1 MANTKVTSS
10 LIADGAVTGSHLSGV
25 TTAHIGEGSNL
36 YHTTARARGSI
47 SVTGSDISYDSST
60 GVIQGARPSLAQV
73 LGQGNSTGSAG
84 IAFPD
89 NQKAFFGGSLDLQ
102 IYHDG
107 NHARINNGTGNFNLQ
122 SDDFHL
128 TDSSNTTLRF
138 RVDADGATDIRYNGS
153 TKLVTTAS
161 GISVTG
167 VINSTGGITASH
179 INTGQGATEVH
190 MMNQNL
196 RTTDDVTFDDLTVTG
211 NLNITGD
218 INSYNVTDL
227 DVTDKTITLGKG
239 QTEANS
245 ANSGIIVDGSNASFL
260 WNEGNTRWQ
269 TNNSFLAVG
278 LITSYQTDNNQIMV
292 ESAGDYF
299 PSYRIRRTGG
309 SSKTNYQW
317 EFQIGSTGFLNFKD
331 LTNTYY
337 PIILNTSGDV
347 LLGSDTSGANPTVK
361 IDQAGTNLQV
371 RDGGELRAYRGGNS
385 AYAALLMDTGETLYI
400 KNSWGN
406 KYIVLNRD
414 GEVGIGTNNPVQKLD
429 VRGGNIMVGGFNGG
443 SDYGMLFTPA
453 DAASYWHIYNDA
465 GGELVFG
472 RNVTIG
478 STEYMRLDSVG
489 NLGIGTNNPEAP
501 LDIVTNSS
509 TVKNIFKLQ
518 NTNTTNN
525 TGTRVLFQ
533 GRDTVGNAVNYGQI
547 IVKHTDHTTEKSEL
561 QFWHMKNASP
571 NQVITVSEEGYVG
584 INATDP
590 GVELDI
596 KRTTNAYPLRIG
608 SSQGEG
614 RAIVFADVHSSPN
627 KYNWITGSQYNVNDS
642 FEITPSSAVGGY
654 TFNDPSMVF
663 KPDGQ
668 VLVNKTGSDVGA
680 STNIMEIDGSI
691 RISGGNHS
699 IKLNNGA
706 IEVHAARTHG
716 SNMFMLNDRI
726 QLNTTNNLTFIPVV
740 NNAYNFKVFAGD
752 SDSWFGVYDDAN
764 NSVNV
769 IMTRSDTT
777 ESFKHVGHTGE
788 TIINAVNT
796 GLQVNSTNNSA
807 VKITGN
813 SGGLNFTTGSNQ
825 RIYFGGQRALEG
837 NSTSNV
843 LQLGE
848 GFTTTLYQTSSHSF
862 YGSLVPNASNSYDLG
877 TSTAVWRDL
886 YIGDLNLNNEDR
898 INDDGSTGNVV
909 DGTTGNWTIQ
919 EGEEHLYIINNKNG
933 KKYKFA
939 LEEIE

>member
-10 LIADGAVTGSHLSGV
+10 LIANGAVTGSHLSGV

-107 NHARINNGTGNFNLQ
+107 NHARVNNGTGNFNLQ

-239 QTEANS
+239 QTAANS
-245 ANSGIIVDGSNASFL
+245 ANSGITIDGANAQLFWSQ
-260 WNEGNTRWQ
+260 GNSRWQ
-269 TNNSFLAVG
+269 TNKSFLAVG
-278 LITSYQTDNNQIMV
+278 LITAYQTDNNQIMV

-309 SSKTNYQW
+309 SSKTNYTW

-331 LTNTYY
+331 ITNGYY
-337 PIILNTSGDV
+337 PIILNASGDV

-400 KNSWGN
+400 KNSWAN

-453 DAASYWHIYNDA
+453 DASSYWHIYNDA

-472 RNVTIG
+472 KNITIG
-478 STEYMRLDSVG
+478 SSEHMRLDGSG
-489 NLGIGTNNPEAP
+489 RLGIGTNNPQQKLE
-501 LDIVTNSS
+501 IVTGGFAYLRTRSTASGFTGFDIGQHSS
-509 TVKNIFKLQ
+509 GAIYLNNRDNTSIIFQ
-518 NTNTTNN
+518 TNN
-525 TGTRVLFQ
+525 SPRMYLNNSGFL
-533 GRDTVGNAVNYGQI
+533 GLG
-547 IVKHTDHTTEKSEL
+547 
-561 QFWHMKNASP
+561 AS
-571 NQVITVSEEGYVG
+571 
-584 INATDP
+584 P
-590 GVELDI
+590 GVELDVR
-596 KRTTNAYPLRIG
+596 RTTNAYPLRIG

-614 RAIVFADVHSSPN
+614 RAIVFADIHATPN

-668 VLVNKTGSDVGA
+668 VLVNLTGSDVGA
-680 STNIMEIDGSI
+680 STNIMELNGSI
-691 RISGGNHS
+691 RLQGGNHS
-699 IKLNNGA
+699 IKLNNGT
-706 IEVHAARTHG
+706 IEVHAARVHG

-726 QLNTTNNLTFIPVV
+726 QLDTTNNLTFIPVV

-752 SDSWFGVYDDAN
+752 GDSWFGVYDDAN

-769 IMTRSDTT
+769 IMTRSDTV

-807 VKITGN
+807 IKITGN
-813 SGGLNFTTGSNQ
+813 GGGLNFTTGANQ

-837 NSTSNV
+837 NSTSNI
-843 LQLGE
+843 LQFGE
-848 GFTTTLYQTSSHSF
+848 GFTSALYQTSGNVF
-862 YGSLVPNASNSYDLG
+862 YGNVTPSTTNSFDLG
-877 TSTAVWRDL
+877 SSSHVWRDL
-886 YIGDLNLNNEDR
+886 YIGDLNLNNENR
-898 INDDGSTGNVV
+898 INDDGSTGNEI